1 MDELNN
7 RVAVD
12 AVKEYRAMAEQVRD
26 RELQRAQRALA
37 RGEDPLQLLVQMSR
51 ALTNKL
57 IHAPT
62 TGLKQASAEGRQDL
76 INNARRLLGL
86 DVESPRATAVE
97 TDEEADGELP
107 APTVET
113 TRRTLQ

>member
-1 MDELNN
+1 
-7 RVAVD
+7 
-12 AVKEYRAMAEQVRD
+12 MAEQVRD

-37 RGEDPLQLLVQMSR
+37 RGEDPVQILVQLSR
-51 ALTNKL
+51 TLTNKL

-76 INNARRLLGL
+76 INHARRLLGL
-86 DVESPRATAVE
+86 E
-97 TDEEADGELP
+97 TEVLP
-107 APTVET
+107 ADETEDEQAEIDLPSPTVPT